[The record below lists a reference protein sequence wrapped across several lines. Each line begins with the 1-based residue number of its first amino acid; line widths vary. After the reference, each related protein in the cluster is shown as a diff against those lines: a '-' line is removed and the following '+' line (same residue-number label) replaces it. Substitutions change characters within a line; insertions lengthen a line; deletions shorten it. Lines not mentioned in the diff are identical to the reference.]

1 MPLGRVSQS
10 PSSMMGPRMA
20 RRVLKNRRIRGFMTG
35 GHVEFRRGRYDAGQH
50 SENEPVF
57 YMPTYAIGDLQG
69 CHASLLR
76 LLDAVKFDP
85 AADRLWFVGD
95 LVNRGPDS
103 LAVLR
108 FVKSLGDSAIS
119 VLGNHDL
126 HLLALAEGFGRV
138 HKGDTLDTILAAP
151 DRDELLDWL
160 RRQKLAWREGEFLM
174 VHAGVLPG
182 WTPDETMQRAAEAE
196 AALQGPHYG
205 DFFGQ
210 MYGNAPV
217 AWEERLQGVER
228 LRVIVNAFTRLR
240 YCSAGGEMEFHHKGA
255 PGTQPAGWLP
265 WFEVPGRRSADTTVI
280 IGHWSTLG
288 LLNRQDLIALDTGCL
303 WGGRLTAVRLEDRQ
317 VFAVHCPPMKHPKS

>member
-1 MPLGRVSQS
+1 
-10 PSSMMGPRMA
+10 
-20 RRVLKNRRIRGFMTG
+20 
-35 GHVEFRRGRYDAGQH
+35 
-50 SENEPVF
+50 
-57 YMPTYAIGDLQG
+57 MPTYAIGDLQG
-69 CHASLLR
+69 CQTALLR
-76 LLDAVKFDP
+76 LLDELKFDP

-108 FVKSLGDSAIS
+108 FVKNLGDAAIC

-126 HLLALAEGFGRV
+126 HLLALAEGFGRA
-138 HKGDTLDTILAAP
+138 HKGDTLDEVLAAP
-151 DRDELLDWL
+151 DRDELLAWL
-160 RRQKLAWREGEFLM
+160 RRQKLAWRDGDWLL

-182 WTPDETMQRAAEAE
+182 WSADDTLQRATEAE
-196 AALQGPHYG
+196 AVLRGPHYR
-205 DFFGQ
+205 DFFAQ

-217 AWEERLQGVER
+217 AWDESLQGVER

-240 YCSAGGEMEFHHKGA
+240 YCTAAGEMEFHHKGA

-265 WFEVPGRRSADTTVI
+265 WFEVPGRKSADTTVI

-288 LLNRQDLIALDTGCL
+288 LINRPDLIALDTGCL

-317 VFAVHCPPMKHPKS
+317 VVAVRCPQVRHPK

>member
-1 MPLGRVSQS
+1 
-10 PSSMMGPRMA
+10 
-20 RRVLKNRRIRGFMTG
+20 
-35 GHVEFRRGRYDAGQH
+35 
-50 SENEPVF
+50 
-57 YMPTYAIGDLQG
+57 MPTYAIGDLQG

-76 LLDAVKFDP
+76 LLDHLRFDP

-103 LAVLR
+103 LGVLR
-108 FVKSLGDSAIS
+108 CIRDLGDAAVC

-138 HKGDTLDTILAAP
+138 HKGDTLDEVLAAP
-151 DRDELLDWL
+151 DRDELLHWL
-160 RRQKLAWREGEFLM
+160 RSRRLAWRDGDLLM

-182 WTPDETMQRAAEAE
+182 WTPDDTMQRAAEAE
-196 AALQGPHYG
+196 AVLQGPHYRE
-205 DFFGQ
+205 FFAQ
-210 MYGNAPV
+210 MYGNVPV
-217 AWEERLQGVER
+217 AWDDGLAGVER

-240 YCSAGGEMEFHHKGA
+240 YCSAAGEMEFHHKGA

-265 WFEVPGRRSADTTVI
+265 WFGVPGRRSAQATCV

-288 LLNRQDLIALDTGCL
+288 LVNRPDLIALDTGCL

-317 VFAVHCPPMKHPKS
+317 VFAVQCPQAKRPQV